1 MESLSLLAM
10 RPFIGWLVILLV
22 VPIVVSGETQPPAG
36 ATPAERG
43 LWFLLHKPYM
53 ARDVS
58 QVVFEDMWRVW
69 PEPLRRE
76 AEKASPADRRAMAF
90 RRYGFV
96 EMPGRSEPMGFV
108 ADENGQWSMNCLA
121 CHGGKLEGKPI
132 PGLPNS
138 HFAMQTWA
146 QDVVNYRVQIEQ
158 QPRSRYLQSLAVPL
172 SRSNGTTNAQIFS
185 VVFTTLRDSDL
196 AIRRGKDMHVPKM
209 VHHDLDAPP
218 FWNLKK
224 KRMIYIDGFV
234 EKSHRVIMQFVL
246 LPSNKAET
254 IKSWENDYRDVLAF
268 AESMTPPAYPGP
280 IDQGFVRQGKVIFE
294 ANCSSCHGTYG
305 PGGKYPE
312 KTVPID
318 EVGTDR
324 RRLDGMPI
332 EHRKFFEQGWMGEE
346 GDVDVVEK
354 PTGYVAPPLDGIW
367 ASAPYLHNGSV
378 PTLWHLFYPARRPAV
393 WKRTEDGYDHSK
405 IGLEVA
411 EFEKVPPEVRS
422 ADDRRA
428 YFDTSLPGKS
438 ARGHD
443 FPDAFTDDEKKM
455 VLEYLKSL

>member
-1 MESLSLLAM
+1 MLAM
-10 RPFIGWLVILLV
+10 RPVIGWIVIMLVA
-22 VPIVVSGETQPPAG
+22 PFVVSAETEPPAG

-43 LWFLLHKPYM
+43 LWFLLNKPYM

-58 QVVFEDMWRVW
+58 QTVFDNMWRVW
-69 PEPLRRE
+69 PEPLRSE
-76 AEKASPADRRAMAF
+76 AEKASPEIRRELAF

-108 ADENGQWSMNCLA
+108 ADESGEWSMNCLA

-146 QDVVNYRVQIEQ
+146 QDVVNYRVQIER
-158 QPRSRYLQSLAVPL
+158 QPRSRFLQSLSVPL

-196 AIRRGKDMHVPKM
+196 AIRKGSDIHVPKM

-268 AESMTPPAYPGP
+268 AESMTPPVYPGP
-280 IDQGFVRQGKVIFE
+280 IDQGLASQGKVIFE

-305 PGGKYPE
+305 PSGSYPE
-312 KTVPID
+312 KTVPIED
-318 EVGTDR
+318 VGTDR
-324 RRLDGMPI
+324 RPSRWDADPTSNVLYARMDGRGRACRCRRKTGRLRRSAARWHMGFRSLPAQRLDSDPL
-332 EHRKFFEQGWMGEE
+332 
-346 GDVDVVEK
+346 
-354 PTGYVAPPLDGIW
+354 APLP
-367 ASAPYLHNGSV
+367 PR
-378 PTLWHLFYPARRPAV
+378 PPARF

-411 EFEKVPPEVRS
+411 EFEKVPPEVRT

-438 ARGHD
+438 AQGHD
-443 FPDAFTDDEKKM
+443 FPNVLTDDQKKM

>member
-1 MESLSLLAM
+1 MMLLLAV
-10 RPFIGWLVILLV
+10 PLLRG
-22 VPIVVSGETQPPAG
+22 GETEPPPG
-36 ATPAERG
+36 STPAERG
-43 LWFLLHKPYM
+43 LWFLLNKPYM

-58 QVVFEDMWRVW
+58 QADFDSLWRVW
-69 PEPLRRE
+69 PEPLRSE
-76 AEKASPADRRAMAF
+76 AEKASPLDRRAMAF

-96 EMPGRSEPMGFV
+96 ELPGRSAPMGFV
-108 ADENGQWSMNCLA
+108 VDPDGQWAMNCLA

-146 QDVVNYRVQIEQ
+146 QDVVNYRVQVQ
-158 QPRSRYLQSLAVPL
+158 HQPRSRYLQSLAVPL

-196 AIRRGKDMHVPKM
+196 AIRKGNDIHVPKM

-254 IKSWENDYRDVLAF
+254 IKNWENDYRDVLAF
-268 AESMTPPAYPGP
+268 AESMSPPAYPGA
-280 IDQGFVRQGKVIFE
+280 IDQDLARRGQVIYQ
-294 ANCSSCHGTYG
+294 ANCASCHGTYG
-305 PGGKYPE
+305 TTGKYPE

-332 EHRKFFEQGWMGEE
+332 EHRKFFQQGWMGEE
-346 GDVDVVEK
+346 GDVEVVEK

-378 PTLWHLFYPARRPAV
+378 PTLWHLLNPTRRPAV

-405 IGLEVA
+405 MGLEVA
-411 EFEKVPPEVRS
+411 EFNKMPSEVRS
-422 ADDRRA
+422 ADDRRT

-438 ARGHD
+438 AQGHD
-443 FPDAFTDDEKKM
+443 FPDALTEDQKKM